1 MTGVAEGKPYT
12 EGCECESFE
21 FRCMDCG
28 IPVNYIIQNGKP
40 IPLYLDCPSCGGY
53 ACHRGVN
60 HN

>member
-53 ACHRGVN
+53 ATGV
-60 HN
+60 